1 MTTVHSGSGKGEDI
15 ADHFKSIREHIIGI
29 DATFQSPYGEKK
41 VVYAD
46 WIASGR
52 LYGPIEDKI
61 RNEIGPM
68 VGNTHSESSETGM
81 TMTRAYHLA
90 HQIIKEHV
98 NADKDDVIITTG
110 FGMTSALAKFQRIL
124 GIKMPEK
131 LVPYCELPIEEK
143 PVVFITHMEHHSNQT
158 PWLESLADVV
168 MIAPGE
174 NLTVNPDNLR
184 KEIVKYKHRKI
195 KIGSFS
201 ACSNVTGMKC
211 PYHELAE
218 IMHEHGGYC
227 FVDFAASAPYTDM
240 NMHPENSKQR
250 LDAIFF
256 SPHKFLGGPG
266 SSGVLIF
273 SKSLYKNRIPD
284 HPGGGTVAW
293 TNPWGEHAYFDDIE
307 IREDGGTP
315 GFLQAIRAALS
326 IKLKEKMGVENI
338 EKREK
343 QLVARTFEGLSS
355 IPGLHILAKEI
366 KDRIGV
372 FSFYIEHVHHNL
384 IVKILNDR
392 FGIQV
397 RGGCSCAGTYG
408 HFLLEVDR
416 ETSHKIV
423 EKISHGDYTLKPGW
437 VRLSLHPTM
446 NDEELNFVIEALREL
461 VGHIEEWEK
470 DYAYDQSTAEF
481 LNKEET
487 VSDAYRKWFVI
498 N

>member
-1 MTTVHSGSGKGEDI
+1 MQ
-15 ADHFKSIREHIIGI
+15 ADSHTDTDLAKYFNPFRENIIGI
-29 DATFQSPYGEKK
+29 NSSFQSPYGIKK
-41 VVYAD
+41 IVYAD

-81 TMTRAYHLA
+81 AMTKAYHKA
-90 HQIIKEHV
+90 HRIIKDHV
-98 NADKDDVIITTG
+98 HANKDDVIITTG

-131 LVPYCELPIEEK
+131 LMPYCKLPVEER
-143 PVVFITHMEHHSNQT
+143 PVIFITHMEHHSNQT

-168 MIAPGE
+168 IIKPGS
-174 NLTVNPDNLR
+174 NLSINPDNLR
-184 KEIVKYKHRKI
+184 KEIKKYKNRKF

-201 ACSNVTGMKC
+201 ACSNVTGMKS
-211 PYHELAE
+211 PYQELAE
-218 IMHEHGGYC
+218 IMHLNGGYC
-227 FVDFAASAPYTDM
+227 FVDFAASAPYENI
-240 NMHPENSKQR
+240 NMHPENPMQK

-273 SKSLYKNRIPD
+273 CKSLYKNRIPD

-338 EKREK
+338 KRREE
-343 QLVARTFEGLSS
+343 QLVTRAFEGLLTIS
-355 IPGLHILAKEI
+355 GLHILADDV

-372 FSFYIEHVHHNL
+372 FSFYIENIHHNL

-392 FGIQV
+392 FGIQI

-416 ETSHKIV
+416 DTSHKIS
-423 EKISHGDYTLKPGW
+423 EKISHGDLSLKPGW
-437 VRLSLHPTM
+437 ARISLHPTM
-446 NDEELNFVIEALREL
+446 TDEELDFVIEALCEMVKNIDIWR
-461 VGHIEEWEK
+461 K
-470 DYAYDQSTAEF
+470 DYNYDIHTGEF
-481 LNKEET
+481 SNKKESM
-487 VSDAYRKWFVI
+487 SDTPDNWFEME
-498 N
+498 

>member
-1 MTTVHSGSGKGEDI
+1 MGKEHSE
-15 ADHFKSIREHIIGI
+15 SITEKELVDYFNSFRKNIVGI

-41 VVYAD
+41 LIYAD

-61 RNEIGPM
+61 KNDFGPM

-81 TMTRAYHLA
+81 AMTKAYHKA
-90 HQIIKEHV
+90 HQIIKDHV
-98 NADKDDVIITTG
+98 HADEDDVIITTG

-131 LVPYCELPIEEK
+131 LEPYVELPIEEK

-168 MIAPGE
+168 IIEPGKK
-174 NLTVNPDNLR
+174 LSINPDHLR
-184 KEIVKYKHRKI
+184 REIIKYKNRKF

-201 ACSNVTGMKC
+201 ACSNVTGMKS

-227 FVDFAASAPYTDM
+227 FMDFAASAPYVKID
-240 NMHPENSKQR
+240 MHPENPMQK

-273 SKSLYKNRIPD
+273 SRNLYKNRIPD

-338 EKREK
+338 EMREK
-343 QLVARTFEGLSS
+343 QLVAKAFEGLSKV
-355 IPGLHILAKEI
+355 PGLHILADDV

-372 FSFYIEHVHHNL
+372 FSFYIENIHYNL
-384 IVKILNDR
+384 VVKILNDR
-392 FGIQV
+392 YGIQV

-408 HFLLEVDR
+408 HFLLQVDR

-423 EKISHGDYTLKPGW
+423 EKINEGDYSMKPGW
-437 VRLSLHPTM
+437 VRMSLHPTM
-446 NDEELNFVIEALREL
+446 TDEELEFVVVALNEL
-461 VGHIEEWEK
+461 VENIDEWEK
-470 DYAYDQSTAEF
+470 DYIYNPHTAEF
-481 LNKEET
+481 TNKRGK
-487 VSDAYRKWFVI
+487 VSDSVSQWFEI
-498 N
+498 

>member
-1 MTTVHSGSGKGEDI
+1 MQ
-15 ADHFKSIREHIIGI
+15 ADSHTEKDLANYFKPFRDNIIGI
-29 DATFQSPYGEKK
+29 NSSFQSPYGMKK
-41 VVYAD
+41 IVYAD

-81 TMTRAYHLA
+81 AMTKAYHKA
-90 HQIIKEHV
+90 HRIIKDHV
-98 NADKDDVIITTG
+98 NANKDDVIITTG

-131 LVPYCELPIEEK
+131 LMPYCKLPVEER
-143 PVVFITHMEHHSNQT
+143 PVIFITHMEHHSNQT

-168 MIAPGE
+168 IIKPGP
-174 NLTVNPDNLR
+174 NLSINPDNLR
-184 KEIVKYKHRKI
+184 KEIKKYKDRKF

-201 ACSNVTGMKC
+201 ACSNVTGMKS
-211 PYHELAE
+211 PYQELAE
-218 IMHEHGGYC
+218 IMHLNGGYC
-227 FVDFAASAPYTDM
+227 FVDYAASAPYD
-240 NMHPENSKQR
+240 NIDMHPENPLQK

-273 SKSLYKNRIPD
+273 CKSLYKNRIPD

-326 IKLKEKMGVENI
+326 IKLKERMGVGNI
-338 EKREK
+338 KKREE
-343 QLVARTFEGLSS
+343 QLVSRAFEGLLM
-355 IPGLHILAKEI
+355 IPGLHILADDV

-372 FSFYIEHVHHNL
+372 VSFYIENIHHNL

-392 FGIQV
+392 FGIQI

-416 ETSHKIV
+416 DTSHKIS
-423 EKISHGDYTLKPGW
+423 EQISHGDLSLKPGW
-437 VRLSLHPTM
+437 ARISLHPTM
-446 NDEELNFVIEALREL
+446 TNEELEYIIEALGKMVENIDTWR
-461 VGHIEEWEK
+461 K
-470 DYAYDQSTAEF
+470 DYNYDLHSGEF
-481 LNKEET
+481 SNKKEPI
-487 VSDAYRKWFVI
+487 SDTCDSWFEME
-498 N
+498 

>member
-1 MTTVHSGSGKGEDI
+1 MVKEGAQLSKQKELE
-15 ADHFKSIREHIIGI
+15 DHFNAFRKNIVGI

-41 VVYAD
+41 VIYAD

-61 RNEIGPM
+61 KNEFGPM

-81 TMTRAYHLA
+81 VMTRAYHKA

-98 NADKDDVIITTG
+98 HAGKDDVIITTG

-131 LVPYCELPIEEK
+131 LEPYVELPIEEK

-168 MIAPGE
+168 IIEPGE
-174 NLTVNPDNLR
+174 HLSINPDHLR
-184 KEIVKYKHRKI
+184 KEIKKYENRKF

-201 ACSNVTGMKC
+201 ACSNVTGMKS
-211 PYHELAE
+211 PYYELAE

-227 FVDFAASAPYTDM
+227 FIDFAASAPYLDI
-240 NMHPENSKQR
+240 NMHPENPMQK

-273 SKSLYKNRIPD
+273 CKKLYKNRIPD

-326 IKLKEKMGVENI
+326 VKLKEKMGVENI
-338 EKREK
+338 ALREK
-343 QLVARTFEGLSS
+343 HLVAKAFDGLGK
-355 IPGLHILAKEI
+355 IPGLRILADDVR
-366 KDRIGV
+366 DRIGV
-372 FSFYIEHVHHNL
+372 FSFYIENIHYNL
-384 IVKILNDR
+384 VVRILNDR
-392 FGIQV
+392 YGIQV

-408 HFLLEVDR
+408 HFLLQVDR

-423 EKISHGDYTLKPGW
+423 AKINQGDLSMKPGW

-446 NDEELNFVIEALREL
+446 TDEELDYMINALGEL
-461 VGHIEEWEK
+461 TENIGEWEK
-470 DYAYDQSTAEF
+470 DYIYDPHTAEF
-481 LNKEET
+481 TNKKGVAS
-487 VSDAYRKWFVI
+487 VSVEKWFEI
-498 N
+498 K